1 MGGSVERHPQQRHL
15 GGEQAPGEFIKAG
28 NAVGELARR
37 AEQPVNDVIDR
48 VVTRALLGRRQ
59 DPNGTIGLVSP

>member
-1 MGGSVERHPQQRHL
+1 MGGSVERYPQQRHL
-15 GGEQAPGEFIKAG
+15 SGEQAPGEFIKAG
-28 NAVGELARR
+28 NALGELARR

-59 DPNGTIGLVSP
+59 DPKGTIGLVSP